1 MNTFERPT
9 QLRARPAIGDW
20 SVLPS
25 WIPVPGMGALPV
37 NSFLLKGEESM
48 LVDTGVSATGP
59 DFLRELACLIDPA
72 DLRWIWLSH
81 MDADHIGNL
90 ERVLNAAPRA
100 QIVTNFLGM
109 GKLNLAG
116 FDIGR
121 VHLLNPGDEMDVS
134 GHRLRPVRPAY
145 YDAPETIGFY
155 DATDG
160 ALFAADSFGAL
171 FEAPV
176 ASLEEVPAASLRDG
190 MQAWSSI
197 DAPWLSETD
206 AAAFGR
212 TLAAIDRLDPAIVLS
227 SHLPLVR
234 DGARRLTRSLAEG
247 RALAPG
253 AGTDPLHIT
262 QLAAAFAPVIA
273 YEERNISCPA

>member
-1 MNTFERPT
+1 MNTLEHPT
-9 QLRARPAIGDW
+9 QLSACPAFGDW

-37 NSFLLKGEESM
+37 NSFLLKGEEPM

-59 DFLRELACLIDPA
+59 EFLRELISQIDPA

-121 VHLLNPGDEMDVS
+121 VHLLNPGEDLEVS

-171 FEAPV
+171 FECPV

-190 MQAWSSI
+190 MQTWSSI

-206 AAAFGR
+206 PAAFAR
-212 TLAAIDRLDPAIVLS
+212 TLAAIDRLGPAVVLS

-234 DGARRLTRSLAEG
+234 DGARRLTRTIAEV
-247 RALAPG
+247 RAHIPA
-253 AGTDPLHIT
+253 AAADPLHMT
-262 QLAAAFAPVIA
+262 QLPAAFAPA
-273 YEERNISCPA
+273 AEHEERNIPCPA

>member
-1 MNTFERPT
+1 M
-9 QLRARPAIGDW
+9 QLNAYPAIGNW

-25 WIPVPGMGALPV
+25 WIPVPDMGALPV
-37 NSFLLKGEESM
+37 NSFLLKGDEPM
-48 LVDTGVSATGP
+48 LMDTGVSATGP
-59 DFLRELACLIDPA
+59 EFLEELASRIDPA

-100 QIVTNFLGM
+100 GIITNFLGM

-121 VHLLNPGDEMDVS
+121 VHLLNSGDELEIN

-160 ALFAADSFGAL
+160 VLFSADSFGAL
-171 FEAPV
+171 FECPV
-176 ASLEEVPAASLRDG
+176 ASLDEVPAALLRDG
-190 MQAWSSI
+190 MQIWSSI
-197 DAPWLSETD
+197 DAPWLSDTD
-206 AAAFGR
+206 PEAFAR

-234 DGARRLTRSLAEG
+234 KGAGRLTRILAEG
-247 RALAPG
+247 RAHVSAAAP
-253 AGTDPLHIT
+253 DPLHLT
-262 QLAAAFAPVIA
+262 QLAAAFASHA
-273 YEERNISCPA
+273 GSEERNTSCPA